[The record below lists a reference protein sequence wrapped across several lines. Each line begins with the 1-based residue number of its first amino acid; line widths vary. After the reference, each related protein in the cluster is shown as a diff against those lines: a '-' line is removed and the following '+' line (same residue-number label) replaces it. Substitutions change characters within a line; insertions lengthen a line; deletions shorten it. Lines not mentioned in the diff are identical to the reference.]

1 MLIHMVKLETEKELL
16 EAYLEDYK
24 DNHAEIYDKL
34 ENIAKGK
41 YLKGH
46 GVKEFQEQF
55 FIDFIVGGEAFNNYR
70 NKFHYKSHKKLL
82 NLRRKIDPN
91 FLPGFEI

>member
-1 MLIHMVKLETEKELL
+1 MVKLESEQHLL
-16 EAYLEDYK
+16 NYYLESYK
-24 DNHAEIYDKL
+24 DDHNKIYDIL
-34 ENIAKGK
+34 VNIAKGK
-41 YLKGH
+41 YLKGN

-55 FIDFIVGGEAFNNYR
+55 FIDFIVGGEAYNNYV
-70 NKFHYKSHKKLL
+70 NLYNSKLHKKLL

>member
-1 MLIHMVKLETEKELL
+1 MVKLETEKAIL
-16 EAYLEDYK
+16 EGYLENYK
-24 DNHAEIYDKL
+24 DNHNDIYDIL
-34 ENIAKGK
+34 VNIAKGK
-41 YLKGH
+41 YLKGN

-55 FIDFIVGGEAFNNYR
+55 FIDFIVGGESYNNYR
-70 NKFHYKSHKKLL
+70 NLYNYKLHKRLL